1 MNEQS
6 HRSHLPE
13 LAVLPESEWR
23 SLVPADRV
31 AVQRQGEALERGTVD
46 QVAASATAFWVWL
59 DHGKGRIL
67 VYPGDSAVVWR
78 EESSG

>member
-1 MNEQS
+1 MLE
-6 HRSHLPE
+6 
-13 LAVLPESEWR
+13 VLTESDWH

-46 QVAASATAFWVWL
+46 QVAAGATAFWVWL

-67 VYPGDSAVVWR
+67 VYPGDSAGVWR
-78 EESSG
+78 EDSTG